1 MHLQPE
7 FAVSGDRKRGLQVHF
22 CVGRQR
28 NGLLKET
35 DYNLY
40 YTGKADDWLPIAAAD
55 YSRAAAE
62 LASVSGK
69 RIAAHQRL
77 DVQLYRTTYEN
88 GVEVYVNYADTD
100 AVYEGKTIGA
110 KDYLVAG

>member
-1 MHLQPE
+1 M
-7 FAVSGDRKRGLQVHF
+7 A
-22 CVGRQR
+22 
-28 NGLLKET
+28 
-35 DYNLY
+35 
-40 YTGKADDWLPIAAAD
+40 
-55 YSRAAAE
+55 
-62 LASVSGK
+62 GK